1 MFSRY
6 GSFRQGS
13 GQNKES
19 KSNSRDFF
27 EAIKEGDLEKCQ
39 NILSKGAVKCWELID
54 EKNNT
59 ALHYSVF
66 KNNYDLSLLVLE
78 EVKKGYG
85 INSSK
90 KLSQYINSKNKE
102 GITAL
107 HYSVMK
113 GNIKIFNLLK
123 KYGANLDEITNTGKN
138 IVHLAAESN
147 QPTMMIYLY
156 LNEAQDI
163 SSVDENGS
171 SPLHW
176 ACYHQ
181 AEECVNYLLNANVDI
196 NAQDKDRLTP
206 LSIAVLNNK
215 VNLVK
220 LLLRKGAD
228 KNIKG
233 KNNQLPIDIANKK
246 HYVQIKEILSSE
258 ENYLCSLEIPNKYI
272 EPSGSYKRIILILL
286 IISEIIIILLVLPFL
301 ENLVFYIVN
310 FALFLLTLISYIVL
324 SFSEP
329 GYQKNKNLV
338 LECNGEEDY
347 KCWKKLV
354 ESGEDLRKYCPVC
367 YVLRSNDI
375 KHCFI
380 CNKCVRDLCHHCFWF
395 NKCIGK
401 KNIVYYIIFVFIT
414 FIFCI
419 YTIFICS
426 NLIFD
431 TVNMPYQSFFPA
443 WFYLGIDRGFRVLG
457 ASVVSIIA
465 MICSYPLFFLFMI
478 EMFKLCGLLG
488 KRNKDMEKDNGE
500 KIEEANIDD
509 INISSSNSIE
519 LQNKENNLIVND
531 NDNDENGENNNNF
544 PIMDGKPSIV
554 NEEEKQNLIVNN
566 ENDNENEEN

>member
-39 NILSKGAVKCWELID
+39 NILSEGAVKCWELID

-171 SPLHW
+171 SPL
-176 ACYHQ
+176 
-181 AEECVNYLLNANVDI
+181 
-196 NAQDKDRLTP
+196 
-206 LSIAVLNNK
+206 
-215 VNLVK
+215 
-220 LLLRKGAD
+220 
-228 KNIKG
+228 
-233 KNNQLPIDIANKK
+233 
-246 HYVQIKEILSSE
+246 
-258 ENYLCSLEIPNKYI
+258 
-272 EPSGSYKRIILILL
+272 
-286 IISEIIIILLVLPFL
+286 
-301 ENLVFYIVN
+301 
-310 FALFLLTLISYIVL
+310 
-324 SFSEP
+324 
-329 GYQKNKNLV
+329 
-338 LECNGEEDY
+338 
-347 KCWKKLV
+347 
-354 ESGEDLRKYCPVC
+354 
-367 YVLRSNDI
+367 
-375 KHCFI
+375 
-380 CNKCVRDLCHHCFWF
+380 
-395 NKCIGK
+395 
-401 KNIVYYIIFVFIT
+401 
-414 FIFCI
+414 
-419 YTIFICS
+419 
-426 NLIFD
+426 
-431 TVNMPYQSFFPA
+431 
-443 WFYLGIDRGFRVLG
+443 
-457 ASVVSIIA
+457 
-465 MICSYPLFFLFMI
+465 
-478 EMFKLCGLLG
+478 
-488 KRNKDMEKDNGE
+488 
-500 KIEEANIDD
+500 
-509 INISSSNSIE
+509 
-519 LQNKENNLIVND
+519 
-531 NDNDENGENNNNF
+531 
-544 PIMDGKPSIV
+544 
-554 NEEEKQNLIVNN
+554 
-566 ENDNENEEN
+566 